1 MSRQKSMHL
10 LVLDGQEYLVVG
22 VPLIDDTLSELLT
35 SAECEV
41 AESVAL
47 GLSNAEIAKQR
58 GTSVPTVV
66 NQLGAIYKKLGVSGR
81 VGLCSLFSRQGPKS
95 EPAP

>member
-1 MSRQKSMHL
+1 MHHL
-10 LVLDGQEYLVVG
+10 ALDGQEYLVIA
-22 VPLIDDTLSELLT
+22 VPLVDDILSELLT

-41 AESVAL
+41 AQSAAL
-47 GLSNAEIAKQR
+47 GLSNADIAKKR

-81 VGLCSLFSRQGPKS
+81 VGLCSLFSRQGPRS
-95 EPAP
+95 A